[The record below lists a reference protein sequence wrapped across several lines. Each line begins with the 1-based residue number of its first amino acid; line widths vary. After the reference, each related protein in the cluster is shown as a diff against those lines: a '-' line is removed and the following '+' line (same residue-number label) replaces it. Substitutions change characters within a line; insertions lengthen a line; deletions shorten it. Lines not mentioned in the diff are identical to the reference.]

1 MARRYAK
8 GMPRIFWLGLLVLV
22 LTACPNQPPAPPPSN
37 ISVSLNPSEDFWL
50 DIGQQR
56 QVVATVSNTT
66 NTAVTWSSSRPDV
79 ASVNNGLVEGKS
91 AGKAIITARSVA
103 DPDKLASVG
112 VTVLEPPTPP
122 PPGNGVISGTVGI
135 RLQSIQS
142 APFVEGELIVQF
154 KPQVSLQSLGRLWVA
169 GVELQQV
176 RPLST
181 GVAGAHTQLHLGLE
195 RTFVYRGHLSRAETL
210 AVLGELQR
218 RSDVAYAHPNYLLYA
233 QATPNDPQYNDQR
246 WHYEAIG
253 LPQAWDI
260 ETGSSNPV
268 TVAVIDGG
276 VVAGHP
282 DLAGKLLPG
291 YDFYSDAASSGDG
304 DGRDSN
310 PEDTAPNSDH
320 HGNHVT
326 GTVAAATN
334 NNLGVA
340 GVTWGAQIVPV
351 RALSG
356 GSGTLADV
364 ADALRWAAGLEVA
377 GVPNNAYPAKVINL
391 SLGGPV
397 ACADAPALQQAINDA
412 KNTGAIIVVAAG
424 NSNVDASTF
433 SPAGCSGVITVGAT
447 NAQGN
452 RASYSNYGSR
462 IDLMAPGGEPN
473 GQQVVSTLESGQ
485 YGGKAGTSMAAPHVA
500 GVLALMKSKQPA
512 LTAVEAISILKE
524 TAKPLSAAACNRP
537 SGSECGAGLVDA
549 KAALERLNAPPP
561 YSLVL
566 SASPNTLTLSTGQSA
581 LVTLDIFRHNFT
593 EPVALSITGQPAGTT
608 PIFDPPSPV
617 SGNTTTLSI
626 PAGSNP
632 GTYTLQVRGSANVG
646 GQTLEA
652 ETRITLT
659 VQEPPNQN
667 VQGTRIYFDAVLRET
682 PTLSLLLDSNPT
694 TITQTGTQA
703 PYTRSGL
710 STSGLVGYRISAWK
724 DMNNNGTQDV
734 GDLFGWYRRDGGI
747 ANVMPDASNIDIE
760 LEPILS
766 TTLTREKWLQQ
777 LGYPAR

>member
-1 MARRYAK
+1 MS
-8 GMPRIFWLGLLVLV
+8 RILWLGLLVLV
-22 LTACPNQPPAPPPSN
+22 LTACPNQSPTPPPSN

-56 QVVATVSNTT
+56 QVVATVTNTT
-66 NTAVTWSSSRPDV
+66 NTAVTWSSSHPDV

-91 AGKAIITARSVA
+91 AGEATITARSVA
-103 DPDKLASVG
+103 DSGKSASVK
-112 VTVLEPPTPP
+112 VTVLEPPAPP
-122 PPGNGVISGTVGI
+122 PPGNGVVSGTVRI
-135 RLQSIQS
+135 SLQSAQS

-154 KPQVSLQSLGRLWVA
+154 KPQISLQSLGRLRLA
-169 GVELQQV
+169 GAELQQV
-176 RPLST
+176 RP
-181 GVAGAHTQLHLGLE
+181 LGLE
-195 RTFVYRGHLSRAETL
+195 RTFVYRGRLSRAETL

-233 QATPNDPQYNDQR
+233 QATPNDPHYSDQR

-310 PEDTAPNSDH
+310 PEDTAPESDH

-326 GTVAAATN
+326 GTVAATTN

-340 GVTWGAQIVPV
+340 GVAWGARIVPV

-364 ADALRWAAGLEVA
+364 ADALRWAAGLQVA
-377 GVPNNAYPAKVINL
+377 GVPNNANPAKVINL

-397 ACADAPALQQAINDA
+397 ACANAPALQQAINEA
-412 KNTGAIIVVAAG
+412 NHAGAMIVVAAG
-424 NSNVDASTF
+424 NSNADASTF

-447 NAQGN
+447 NAQGS

-512 LTAVEAISILKE
+512 LTAAEAISILKE
-524 TAKPLSAAACNRP
+524 TAKPLGAAACNRP
-537 SGSECGAGLVDA
+537 SDSECGAGLVDA
-549 KAALERLNAPPP
+549 GAALDRLNAPPP
-561 YSLVL
+561 RTLVL
-566 SASPNTLTLSTGQSA
+566 SASPNALSLSTGQSA
-581 LVTLDIFRHNFT
+581 QVTLGIDRHNFT

-608 PIFDPPSPV
+608 PSFNPPSPV
-617 SGNTTTLSI
+617 SGSTTTLTI

-632 GTYTLQVRGSANVG
+632 GIYTLLVRGSASVG

-652 ETRITLT
+652 ETHITLT
-659 VQEPPNQN
+659 VQEPLTQN
-667 VQGTRIYFDAVLRET
+667 IEGTRIYFDAVLRET
-682 PTLSLLLDSNPT
+682 PTLSLQLDFNP
-694 TITQTGTQA
+694 IIIKQTGTQA

-724 DMNNNGTQDV
+724 DVNNNDTQDV
-734 GDLFGWYRRDGGI
+734 GDLFGWYRSGGSI
-747 ANVMPDASNIDIE
+747 ASVRPDASGIDIE
-760 LEPILS
+760 LEPVLA